1 MFDDPAY
8 FMMWLIYATDQEIES
23 AYGEWIHGELDLL
36 NQYESPLINEC
47 KRRDIKFAD
56 NSRSI
61 LETSLKQRYNR

>member
-23 AYGEWIHGELDLL
+23 AYGEWKHGELDLL

-47 KRRDIKFAD
+47 KRRDIKFVD
-56 NSRSI
+56 N
-61 LETSLKQRYNR
+61 